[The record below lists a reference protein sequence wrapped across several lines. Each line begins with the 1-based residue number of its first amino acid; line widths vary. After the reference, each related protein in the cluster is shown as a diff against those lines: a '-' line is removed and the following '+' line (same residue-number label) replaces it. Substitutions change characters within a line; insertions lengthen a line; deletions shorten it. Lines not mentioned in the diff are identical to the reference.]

1 MCAALVCVCVCV
13 CVYHAARRWHNWC
26 TLCVVYEPG
35 PFFFFMSLVI
45 VIDIM
50 WALSPAVRATCIVVW
65 LRMMDMK
72 LQRWEGSDGGKRRGW
87 GQRGAKCFFFF
98 FSQHWFDFF
107 PSHQCEWDVWCFF
120 LPAPKLNCYH
130 FAKRLTNLQT
140 RFLSVFWWWCIC
152 FSVVQVECTLCAAI
166 LIPHSLLLCCLCALS
181 DWQGQNNSIWGPG
194 AKMSSGPTSI
204 QS

>member
-1 MCAALVCVCVCV
+1 MLPGVDITDAHYALCMSP
-13 CVYHAARRWHNWC
+13 A
-26 TLCVVYEPG
+26 L
-35 PFFFFMSLVI
+35 FFFFMSLVI

-65 LRMMDMK
+65 LRMIDMK

-98 FSQHWFDFF
+98 FLTTLVWFL
-107 PSHQCEWDVWCFF
+107 SLTSVRVRRLIFF